1 MFGRRKDREKSAA
14 SRRHVLLPSVISA
27 DMHLIGNVMSPEG
40 ALDIDGQI
48 NGNVRCHTVSLREN
62 GKVVGDVIAEQC
74 YIYGTVEGLVKARQ
88 VTLYSTAR
96 VTGSIMHE
104 ALSVEDGAFVDG
116 KFKRTDRI
124 SDEELFAKRVAE
136 SESIFASDN
145 DQDDP
150 PSEAELIVLENL
162 RLIR

>member
-1 MFGRRKDREKSAA
+1 MFGRSKEPKAPVA
-14 SRRHVLLPSVISA
+14 KRHVLVPSVISA
-27 DMHLIGNVMSPEG
+27 DMHLIGNVISPEG

-62 GKVVGDVIAEQC
+62 GKVVGDIIAEQI
-74 YIYGTVEGLVKARQ
+74 YIYGTVEGMVKARQ
-88 VTLYSTAR
+88 VTLYSSAR

-104 ALSVEDGAFVDG
+104 TLSIEDGAFVDG

-124 SDEELFAKRVAE
+124 NDDELFAKRIE
-136 SESIFASDN
+136 QTQSIFENDN
-145 DQDDP
+145 DNAEP
-150 PSEAELIVLENL
+150 ATEAELIVLENL